1 MAENVG
7 MDDANND
14 EENVN
19 MNDITVVMDEED
31 ELSVESDGND
41 FEAAMKVRKN
51 LSETFDRHASVA
63 DKIARLE
70 SKNAAVTS
78 MLPPRYAPSTVA
90 SGTSAL
96 SVSLRIR
103 PPAAGHIEAKPH
115 HGACAVA
122 GSSGND
128 EQYSTIEILTSSSGL
143 PTTVR
148 THPPSNSNA
157 GKAVRDSQ
165 NTGGVKEYTFQ
176 RVFSPETTQHELYS
190 TIAAPLVQGLF
201 PSSTKPGESAL
212 LFAYGVTNAG
222 KTFTI
227 MGNSSPDQQTRWGII
242 PRALQDIVARLEG
255 TNLQLTMSYMEVY
268 NENIYDLLP
277 DPSSSKVPSFK
288 PTSLKLRESQDGDIY
303 VKDLVKHR
311 VRSVQEGLDL
321 VKDATAKRHTSSNN
335 INADSSRSHCIC
347 QMELSPQVVES
358 TAGND
363 DESAKSIN
371 LWIVDLAGS
380 ERTKRT
386 GGLRQKEA
394 TLINTS
400 LMKLMRCLSVM
411 RENQGSSKAVVPFR
425 ESKLTHLFMSN
436 LTGPSASRT
445 SMIVNVNP
453 SACDFDETQHV
464 LGYAVSAK
472 NVLIH
477 PVACKKTTVGGYALN
492 GHKKQSQ
499 ISKLVSKF
507 SPKMLGKRKAVDDTN
522 DREIK
527 RAASKSSTSSSLSRD
542 RMIPRAT
549 APTGSSVDALRKEI
563 NSLKAALSI
572 SEAEISNLRLTCEE
586 QAQELTSLEET
597 VRAEVS
603 DEMEQHFKST
613 REDYDRIIDS
623 LQNQVKMYPV
633 GARSERKAKM
643 HKAEKMIEELAD
655 KVEECEEEMVRMR
668 LEHEAEIKRLE
679 KDHETAM
686 GEKMKELANA
696 VASHAQAMVA
706 KDDEIKRLT
715 DEHGAEIRDLQASK
729 DESAAFYQEQIRELE
744 RLQEEPEN
752 ENSGEKMSR
761 SPKSHNRNVAC
772 DSVPKTAVDINKENG
787 RRMPFGAI
795 CENLEEEEDL
805 IFPKKPTPV
814 VDGGFS
820 RPSGRAPRGREWD
833 TQRGA
838 WRLSVSSS
846 FGQ

>member
-1 MAENVG
+1 MNE
-7 MDDANND
+7 ANNAAD
-14 EENVN
+14 N

-31 ELSVESDGND
+31 ELSIESDGND

-63 DKIARLE
+63 EKIARLE
-70 SKNAAVTS
+70 SKNAAVAS
-78 MLPPRYAPSTVA
+78 MLPPRYAPSTA
-90 SGTSAL
+90 SSAL

-103 PPAAGHIEAKPH
+103 PPALGHAAAKH
-115 HGACAVA
+115 HGTLASITSNSA
-122 GSSGND
+122 ND
-128 EQYSTIEILTSSSGL
+128 EQYNTIEILPSSTGL

-157 GKAVRDSQ
+157 GKAVRDSL
-165 NTGGVKEYTFQ
+165 NAGGVKEFTFQ
-176 RVFSPETTQHELYS
+176 RVFSPETTQYELYS

-201 PSSTKPGESAL
+201 PNGSKSGESAL

-227 MGNSSPDQQTRWGII
+227 MGNSLPDQQSNWGII
-242 PRALQDIVARLEG
+242 PRALQDIIGRLEG

-268 NENIYDLLP
+268 NENVYDLLP
-277 DPSSSKVPSFK
+277 DSSTSKMPNFK
-288 PTSLKLRESQDGDIY
+288 PTSLKLRESQEGDIY

-311 VRSVQEGLDL
+311 VHNVQEGLEL
-321 VKDATAKRHTSSNN
+321 AKQATAKRHTSSNN

-347 QMELSPQVVES
+347 QMELSPQIVES
-358 TAGND
+358 NDGID
-363 DESAKSIN
+363 DESAKSIKF
-371 LWIVDLAGS
+371 WIVDLAGS

-394 TLINTS
+394 TIINTS

-411 RENQGSSKAVVPFR
+411 RENQGSTKAVVPFR
-425 ESKLTHLFMSN
+425 ESKLTHLFMSH

-472 NVLIH
+472 NVLIQ
-477 PVACKKTTVGGYALN
+477 PVASKKTTVGGYSLN

-499 ISKLVSKF
+499 ISKLVSKY
-507 SPKMLGKRKAVDDTN
+507 SPKLLGKRKAVDDTN
-522 DREIK
+522 DRDIK
-527 RAASKSSTSSSLSRD
+527 RAASKPATTSTLHD
-542 RMIPRAT
+542 RMMQRVT
-549 APTGSSVDALRKEI
+549 AQTGSSDDALRKEI
-563 NSLKAALSI
+563 SSLRASLSI
-572 SEAEISNLRLTCEE
+572 AEAEISSLRLTCEE
-586 QAQELTSLEET
+586 QAQELTSLEEN

-603 DEMEQHFKST
+603 EEMEQHFKST
-613 REDYDRIIDS
+613 REDYDRIIEN
-623 LQNQVKMYPV
+623 LQNQVKSYPV

-668 LEHEAEIKRLE
+668 LEHEAEIERLKNE
-679 KDHETAM
+679 HETALE
-686 GEKMKELANA
+686 EKQNELAQTLATHAKELA
-696 VASHAQAMVA
+696 A
-706 KDDEIKRLT
+706 KDVELQRLT
-715 DEHGAEIRDLQASK
+715 DEHAAEIRDLQASK
-729 DESAAFYQEQIRELE
+729 DESTAFYREQIRELE
-744 RLQEEPEN
+744 
-752 ENSGEKMSR
+752 GEQ
-761 SPKSHNRNVAC
+761 
-772 DSVPKTAVDINKENG
+772 KENG
-787 RRMPFGAI
+787 NDNLGDKTCRLPRSRTSKADSESTTAINITKENTRRMPFGAV
-795 CENLEEEEDL
+795 CENSEEEEDL
-805 IFPKKPTPV
+805 IFPKKPTPL

-833 TQRGA
+833 MQRGA